1 MMLLT
6 QKLGTK
12 LQRSKS
18 YYAVGVVSGSHWPPF
33 CKRRGQ
39 PLQVCAHVYQSRA
52 KRALVCL
59 SPGYQSLSPKTSI
72 CSIFLQNPSFI
83 FFLPGLPTYQHV
95 HAHVFACNRRYCSPL
110 SFTSRKKISR
120 QSVSAPCINSCCLSV
135 TYISYKKYPES
146 IPTPLPN
153 FLLICQPTISVKHDR
168 NGCGAY
174 GCSNRNTF
182 CAMNTLNPLVFFK
195 TTTNLQLDWNFC
207 IFFLHFNTIINN
219 NNLFISM
226 NLQTN
231 TYAQ

>member
-1 MMLLT
+1 MKYICCHQCIRMISPKQSHIYGNNCSNIVVIKNSTLKCLHCIVMMLLT

-18 YYAVGVVSGSHWPPF
+18 YYAVCVVSGSHWPPF

-39 PLQVCAHVYQSRA
+39 PLQVCAHVCQSRA

-110 SFTSRKKISR
+110 SFTSRKKYR
-120 QSVSAPCINSCCLSV
+120 GNRCQLLVSTAAVSL
-135 TYISYKKYPES
+135 
-146 IPTPLPN
+146 
-153 FLLICQPTISVKHDR
+153 
-168 NGCGAY
+168 
-174 GCSNRNTF
+174 
-182 CAMNTLNPLVFFK
+182 
-195 TTTNLQLDWNFC
+195 
-207 IFFLHFNTIINN
+207 
-219 NNLFISM
+219 
-226 NLQTN
+226 
-231 TYAQ
+231 